1 MTSSNSGTTP
11 SPDYVETVATAYRD
25 GAYASGSD
33 TFGDGRFS
41 NLKAVVAA
49 ILLHREAASH
59 TLDADPA
66 YGGLKQ
72 PIVKVLQFMRSSSY
86 VQSPYDRNI
95 YPKFGKMVSKV
106 GQMAYESPDQ
116 VIMTTRQLMSCLV
129 LARQLTALLL

>member
-1 MTSSNSGTTP
+1 M
-11 SPDYVETVATAYRD
+11 
-25 GAYASGSD
+25 
-33 TFGDGRFS
+33 
-41 NLKAVVAA
+41 
-49 ILLHREAASH
+49 LHREAASH